1 MGIAP
6 VAAIPKVLSMTGLSK
21 DDVDVWEVRTLDLL
35 HTLLCSQLLM
45 VDQRGIRLPI
55 CLLH

>member
-1 MGIAP
+1 
-6 VAAIPKVLSMTGLSK
+6 MTGLSK

-55 CLLH
+55 CLLR